1 MIRFTG
7 SAPTNR
13 AIVALASPT
22 KNFAQIRADKD
33 REMQMLTMMAE
44 QQRVDR
50 VQLQQ
55 SIAEQRAKY
64 QQIKNLSF
72 LAPDQ
77 NRINMVAD
85 ELEKSIK
92 DKIKSQYSGNVQ
104 KYIEDG
110 SADSDFETFTQAIKN
125 SDAFQKA
132 NSNKLNMAQYIE
144 DQKSGKIPMLVGG
157 GNVKDVY
164 SQFMS
169 GQTDSF
175 DYQGSYQAPKDWA
188 KRIQDSYGSDRF
200 TKEAATPQRVL
211 LELQQDGLTAQ
222 QAVDYYTQAGL
233 SMNPIYHKV
242 DDIYAKQQYEEES
255 ALRKAR
261 INKLNEPTQPKE
273 PTGGAP
279 YMDVLSALK
288 VTSGPE
294 VNRNFMGK
302 NEKFSVSGPLSK
314 AGMDLVLNY
323 VNGKFDEKT
332 GYYTVPRGTK
342 LTTADGTTQISGI
355 SHFYNPRVVVKKDPL
370 GRQGP
375 EYQQAFI
382 QVDGMMTEADAE
394 KEGSKLSNGKSGK
407 IESFFANDEV
417 AGGSAIVKK
426 VGLWDELWNNAD
438 PNGFKYEVK
447 DLLIPID
454 NSTLFEGARMND
466 IFSIGPKSYN
476 PSTPSLSSGTNNPLD
491 EEYL

>member
-7 SAPTNR
+7 AVPAGR
-13 AIVALASPT
+13 GIIALASPT

-33 REMQMLTMMAE
+33 REMQMLTVMAE
-44 QQRVDR
+44 QQKVDR
-50 VQLQQ
+50 IQLQQ

-92 DKIKSQYSGNVQ
+92 NKIKDQYSGNIQ

-110 SADSDFETFTQAIKN
+110 SADADFETFTQAIK
-125 SDAFQKA
+125 SSEAFQRA
-132 NSNKLNMAQYIE
+132 NSNKVNMAQYLE

-157 GNVKDVY
+157 RNVRDVY
-164 SQFMS
+164 SQFMT
-169 GQTDSF
+169 GQIDSF
-175 DYQGSYQAPKDWA
+175 DYQGGYQAPKDWA
-188 KRIQDSYGSDRF
+188 KRIQDSYGADRF
-200 TKEAATPQRVL
+200 KKEAATPQRVL

-233 SMNPIYHKV
+233 SINPVFHKF
-242 DDIYAKQQYEEES
+242 DDIYAKQQFDEES

-261 INKLNEPTQPKE
+261 TEKLNKPSSTDTSKSN
-273 PTGGAP
+273 
-279 YMDVLSALK
+279 MDVLSALK
-288 VTSGPE
+288 ITSGPD
-294 VNRNFMGK
+294 VVRNFMGK

-323 VNGKFDEKT
+323 TNGRFDEKT
-332 GYYTVPRGTK
+332 GYYSVPRGTK
-342 LTTADGTTQISGI
+342 LMTSDGTTQVSGV
-355 SHFYNPRVVVKKDPL
+355 SNFYNPRVVVKKDPL
-370 GRQGP
+370 GRGP
-375 EYQQAFI
+375 QYDQAFI
-382 QVDGMMTEADAE
+382 QVDGMMTESDAE
-394 KEGSKLSNGKSGK
+394 REGSKMSGGKSGK
-407 IESFFANDEV
+407 IESFFNNDEV
-417 AGGSAIVKK
+417 IGGSAIVKK
-426 VGLWDELWNNAD
+426 VGIWDELWGNTD

-454 NSTLFEGARMND
+454 NSTLFEGVRMND
-466 IFSIGPKSYN
+466 IFSVGPKSYN
-476 PSTPSLSSGTNNPLD
+476 PNTPSISSGNNNPLD